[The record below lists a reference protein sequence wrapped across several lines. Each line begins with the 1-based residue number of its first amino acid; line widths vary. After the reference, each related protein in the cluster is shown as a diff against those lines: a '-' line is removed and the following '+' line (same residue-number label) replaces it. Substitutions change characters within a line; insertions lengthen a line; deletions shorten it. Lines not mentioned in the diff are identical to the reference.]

1 MRLTSQ
7 PSETPTELI
16 LRAQQGEAQAVGAL
30 YDQHHSALFRFIWAR
45 VGDPTLA
52 EDLTGDV
59 FMRMLTALP
68 RYRPSAAPFRVWLYR
83 IARNRL
89 IDHYRQTRA
98 RPTAPLSSIETHTA
112 PDADVALLLEQKL
125 LLAEVQG
132 ALAQLEAAA
141 SEVLALRFL
150 AGLSIEETAA
160 TVGKTPAAV
169 KAVQHRGLAALRRTL
184 SPTEASHD

>member
-1 MRLTSQ
+1 MQLTSQ
-7 PSETPTELI
+7 PSETPPELI
-16 LRAQQGEAQAVGAL
+16 TRAQQGEAQAVGAL
-30 YDQHHSALFRFIWAR
+30 YDQHHSALFRFVWAR

-68 RYRPSAAPFRVWLYR
+68 RYRPSAVPFRVWLYR

-98 RPTAPLSSIETHTA
+98 RPVVPLSAIETHNA
-112 PDADVALLLEQKL
+112 PDSDLPLLVEQKL
-125 LLAEVQG
+125 SAAEVQR
-132 ALAQLEAAA
+132 ALTQLPEAH

-150 AGLSIEETAA
+150 AGLSVEETAA
-160 TVGKTPAAV
+160 TLGKTQAAV
-169 KAVQHRGLAALRRTL
+169 KAAQHRGLAALRRALT
-184 SPTEASHD
+184 PTEASHD

>member
-1 MRLTSQ
+1 MQLTSQ
-7 PSETPTELI
+7 PSETPPELI
-16 LRAQQGEAQAVGAL
+16 TRAQQGEAQAVGAL
-30 YDQHHSALFRFIWAR
+30 YDQHRSALFRFVWAR

-68 RYRPSAAPFRVWLYR
+68 RYRPSAVPFRVWLYR

-98 RPTAPLSSIETHTA
+98 RPVVPLSAIETHNA
-112 PDADVALLLEQKL
+112 PDSDLPLLVEQKL
-125 LLAEVQG
+125 SAAEVQR
-132 ALAQLEAAA
+132 ALTQLPETH

-150 AGLSIEETAA
+150 SGLSVEETAA
-160 TVGKTPAAV
+160 TLGKTQAAV
-169 KAVQHRGLAALRRTL
+169 KAAQHRGLAALRRALT
-184 SPTEASHD
+184 PTEASHD